1 VPPVHV
7 DDIAEDLEGI
17 EADADGQGH
26 PQQRHRQ
33 PGDGVEA
40 GDQKVGIL
48 AVGQHPQAQHG
59 GQGQQGKVIDQ
70 ARQSMIESGRHQWTE
85 EYPSEKDIRKDIEN
99 GNAFVLTVNEEVVVY
114 GAVILNGEPKYKKLV
129 GNWIT
134 EGDYY
139 VIHRFAT
146 LPSFQREGLARIFIS
161 KVNSMCEVEKIP
173 SIKVDTNFDNT
184 PMINLLS
191 SMGFCI
197 CGRVNYGGNRGQRF
211 AFEKLSIAM
220 EPAE

>member
-1 VPPVHV
+1 
-7 DDIAEDLEGI
+7 
-17 EADADGQGH
+17 
-26 PQQRHRQ
+26 
-33 PGDGVEA
+33 
-40 GDQKVGIL
+40 
-48 AVGQHPQAQHG
+48 
-59 GQGQQGKVIDQ
+59 
-70 ARQSMIESGRHQWTE
+70 M
-85 EYPSEKDIRKDIEN
+85 
-99 GNAFVLTVNEEVVVY
+99 
-114 GAVILNGEPKYKKLV
+114 NGEPKYKKLV

-134 EGDYY
+134 DGDYY

-211 AFEKLSIAM
+211 AFEKLSIAI

>member
-1 VPPVHV
+1 MKTNF
-7 DDIAEDLEGI
+7 
-17 EADADGQGH
+17 
-26 PQQRHRQ
+26 RQ
-33 PGDGVEA
+33 AYIKDFA
-40 GDQKVGIL
+40 SCW
-48 AVGQHPQAQHG
+48 
-59 GQGQQGKVIDQ
+59 KVIDQ

-134 EGDYY
+134 DGDYY

-191 SMGFCI
+191 SMGFCKGEGWI
-197 CGRVNYGGNRGQRF
+197 EILGCGMVHPKVLRMSGIDPEEYSGF
-211 AFEKLSIAM
+211 AFGVGLERITLLKYEIDDMRLLY
-220 EPAE
+220 ENDDRFLKQF

>member
-1 VPPVHV
+1 MKTNFRPAYIK
-7 DDIAEDLEGI
+7 DFA
-17 EADADGQGH
+17 ACW
-26 PQQRHRQ
+26 
-33 PGDGVEA
+33 
-40 GDQKVGIL
+40 
-48 AVGQHPQAQHG
+48 
-59 GQGQQGKVIDQ
+59 KVIDQ

-99 GNAFVLTVNEEVVVY
+99 GNAFVLTANEEVVVY

-134 EGDYY
+134 DGDYY

-197 CGRVNYGGNRGQRF
+197 CGRVNYGGSRGQRF